1 MISFY
6 VDPLRLFIEM
16 LEYLVYSN
24 TSQQRTNS
32 VTNDKIDIKKM
43 IYYRF
48 DIVTKFFRE
57 YSFEIKENQV

>member
-48 DIVTKFFRE
+48 DIDTKFFRE